1 MTAAVPHADVPG
13 ADEPRAG
20 EPRTP
25 DRFSPEHSR
34 TLYLV
39 RHGRTALNAEGRLR
53 GHANPPLDE
62 VGEQE
67 ARAVGSVLAHTHPV
81 RVYCSPLDRAV
92 RTAQIIGELCDAH
105 VSPDQRFMDRDYG
118 PWTGEVRAEVI
129 TRFGSVDAA
138 PGVEP
143 TASVLERARPALDAV
158 LDDAA
163 AAGLEAPVVVVTHDA
178 VIKPLIAAIDPRRTD
193 LTTPTGSWNELV
205 REGGVWTVVLVDQV
219 PPGARAAV
227 ERS

>member
-1 MTAAVPHADVPG
+1 MDQVNDAAHSHA
-13 ADEPRAG
+13 
-20 EPRTP
+20 
-25 DRFSPEHSR
+25 
-34 TLYLV
+34 LYLV

-62 VGEQE
+62 IGLKEAEAVGE
-67 ARAVGSVLAHTHPV
+67 VLARTGPV
-81 RVYCSPLDRAV
+81 HVYCSPLDRAV
-92 RTAQIIGELCDAH
+92 RTAEAIGELCGAPVQAD
-105 VSPDQRFMDRDYG
+105 PRFMDRDYG
-118 PWTGEVRAEVI
+118 PWTGQVREEVI
-129 TRFGSVDAA
+129 ARFGSVDAA

-163 AAGLEAPVVVVTHDA
+163 RSGLDGPVVVVTHDA
-178 VIKPLIAAIDPRRTD
+178 VIKPLIRAIDPSRTD

-219 PPGARAAV
+219 PRTSGGSVPGKPAM
-227 ERS
+227 SPQ

>member
-1 MTAAVPHADVPG
+1 
-13 ADEPRAG
+13 
-20 EPRTP
+20 
-25 DRFSPEHSR
+25 
-34 TLYLV
+34 
-39 RHGRTALNAEGRLR
+39 
-53 GHANPPLDE
+53 
-62 VGEQE
+62 
-67 ARAVGSVLAHTHPV
+67 
-81 RVYCSPLDRAV
+81 
-92 RTAQIIGELCDAH
+92 
-105 VSPDQRFMDRDYG
+105 MDRDYG

-129 TRFGSVDAA
+129 ARFGSVDAA

-143 TASVLERARPALDAV
+143 TASVLERVRPALDAV

-178 VIKPLIAAIDPRRTD
+178 VITPLITAMDPRRTD

-219 PPGARAAV
+219 PQASRAEA